1 MSLLKALNLRPP
13 AHGMAQAGAKRVE
26 AAAASTEAQ
35 KSERLARAAV
45 GWRLTHRQADERITA
60 LTRAIKSHYIDGH
73 PDLLQE
79 IDRGVSKLDAVL
91 DNIDRRLADALASAA
106 ELTDNEARKTELQ
119 SAKALL
125 TRYITYVKT
134 EPLITHMDHNPF
146 GVKTDLMVLL
156 VGGLTEAAKAIG

>member
-106 ELTDNEARKTELQ
+106 ELTDNEARKTE
-119 SAKALL
+119 
-125 TRYITYVKT
+125 
-134 EPLITHMDHNPF
+134 PLITHMDHNPF